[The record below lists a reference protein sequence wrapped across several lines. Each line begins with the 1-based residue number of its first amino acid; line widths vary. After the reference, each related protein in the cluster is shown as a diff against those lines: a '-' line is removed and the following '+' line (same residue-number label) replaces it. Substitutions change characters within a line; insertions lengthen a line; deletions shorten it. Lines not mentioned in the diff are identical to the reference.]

1 MYLFGCL
8 YTPPR
13 IQLLSKSQ
21 GKQWLA
27 ASPLGVMEKR
37 LADLRTC
44 ITDLRHCT
52 ICLYEQVV
60 HCDLYLS

>member
-13 IQLLSKSQ
+13 IQLLSKSRGKQWLILSKSQ

-27 ASPLGVMEKR
+27 ASPLGVP
-37 LADLRTC
+37 ADLH
-44 ITDLRHCT
+44 ITLT
-52 ICLYEQVV
+52 PSGLAF
-60 HCDLYLS
+60 LTNA